1 MIGHFKRIEK
11 ITRGSAFERKKKKH
25 GLRINPGLAQICLCT
40 TGPRGGGGALWRGG
54 GFLGGGVGGGG
65 GGGGGG
71 GALLTEGGFFERG
84 VYLN

>member
-11 ITRGSAFERKKKKH
+11 ITRGSAFEQKKKKH

-40 TGPRGGGGALWRGG
+40 TGP
-54 GFLGGGVGGGG
+54 
-65 GGGGGG
+65 GG